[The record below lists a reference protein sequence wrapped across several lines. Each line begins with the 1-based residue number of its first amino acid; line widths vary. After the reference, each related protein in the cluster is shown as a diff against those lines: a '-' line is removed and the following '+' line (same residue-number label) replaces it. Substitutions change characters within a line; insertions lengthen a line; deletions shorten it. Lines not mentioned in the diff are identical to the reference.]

1 MSEEII
7 NEGNGGNPE
16 FYIVR
21 TVPSKEA
28 KFLDQIWKVLSKKEG
43 HGIRALFSPETV
55 KGYIF
60 AEAES
65 LTSLIDSL
73 RNVPNMRG
81 VIKTPVKPEELEKYF
96 EEKGE
101 AVVVNE
107 RDIVEIISGPF
118 KGDRAKV
125 IRVIPGKDE
134 IIVEPLNVPVP
145 IPITMGV
152 DDIRVIEEEN
162 LEGEN

>member
-1 MSEEII
+1 
-7 NEGNGGNPE
+7 
-16 FYIVR
+16 
-21 TVPSKEA
+21 
-28 KFLDQIWKVLSKKEG
+28 
-43 HGIRALFSPETV
+43 
-55 KGYIF
+55 
-60 AEAES
+60 
-65 LTSLIDSL
+65 
-73 RNVPNMRG
+73 MRG